1 MNPVM
6 WTMSILAG
14 VALTSLV
21 VCLLTLYRVHL
32 WARRD
37 AVAAP
42 PQSASVPVHDPEV
55 RELRTAVEALAARLV
70 DVSSQA
76 QVAGAPASAGG
87 VPKSGFNL
95 NKRSQVLRLHRRGEG
110 TEQIAGA
117 LEIPRG
123 EVDLLLKVHRIVM
136 DNV

>member
-6 WTMSILAG
+6 LTMSVLAG
-14 VALTSLV
+14 VALTSVV

-32 WARRD
+32 WLRRD
-37 AVAAP
+37 AAAL
-42 PQSASVPVHDPEV
+42 VPVPALPVRDPEV
-55 RELRTAVEALAARLV
+55 RDLRAAVEALAARV
-70 DVSSQA
+70 VDSGGQSTAADVSA
-76 QVAGAPASAGG
+76 GVAG
-87 VPKSGFNL
+87 VPRSGFNL
-95 NKRSQVLRLHRRGEG
+95 NKRSQVLRLHRRGDG
-110 TEQIAGA
+110 TDQIAGA